1 MSFAVAN
8 ASRLK
13 PEIRLAQA
21 VSEFEASLSGEQKAT
36 FRAQRSKASLSPP
49 QIGDVRAVVAEIDR
63 TSGGK
68 VGARCFGPRLISLL
82 QAVQQFAGLG
92 DILVGGSQ
100 NLIACGVWSVVR
112 LTLLLLSGGASSLEK
127 LSLLF
132 MRVGRSA
139 PRYEL
144 LAILYPR
151 SKALRSDLSEYFIVV
166 VKLCQHVMRLANKS
180 VLATLIG
187 SVDESSLKSLEAD
200 LELWSSSIREQVGI
214 LTSQRVEEEAKENSR
229 FRSVVARMAVPLSQS
244 KVFEMQLRWLKACS
258 SYRHEKTWKFL
269 RKRGNATAFKN
280 DKEYRTWRTESR
292 SSTFIVSGKLGSGK
306 SILLANIVDDLSI
319 GNKKANIMYFFC
331 RHDDPESLT
340 TRSVTGSFARQV
352 LQFLFDNND
361 EIVKSLRSLRP
372 PLDEDGILASLEY
385 VIPREHCAY
394 FILDGLD
401 ECDEN
406 ARITIL
412 DTMRRFQDIFN
423 LHLWELGTRDP
434 GLLREIENALL
445 EGAQGMFLWVVLQI
459 DCICMEKTDGG
470 IRESIGNLPSDLYS
484 LFCRV
489 LDKSKRLAPLFQPKI
504 LKCLLAAYR
513 PLTAEELREALAV
526 KAGIT
531 IRHRDWEVNDIL
543 SKFSSQQ
550 QESVL

>member
-1 MSFAVAN
+1 M
-8 ASRLK
+8 
-13 PEIRLAQA
+13 
-21 VSEFEASLSGEQKAT
+21 
-36 FRAQRSKASLSPP
+36 
-49 QIGDVRAVVAEIDR
+49 
-63 TSGGK
+63 
-68 VGARCFGPRLISLL
+68 
-82 QAVQQFAGLG
+82 
-92 DILVGGSQ
+92 
-100 NLIACGVWSVVR
+100 
-112 LTLLLLSGGASSLEK
+112 
-127 LSLLF
+127 
-132 MRVGRSA
+132 
-139 PRYEL
+139 

-180 VLATLIG
+180 VLATLIR

-269 RKRGNATAFKN
+269 RKRGNATAFTD

-319 GNKKANIMYFFC
+319 GNEKANTMYFFC

-423 LHLWELGTRDP
+423 LHLCMSARSEVDIMTRWKLGMFDRRGVLLLSDRNPDIEHYIRAELQNRQSLGELVTRDP

-445 EGAQGMFLWVVLQI
+445 EGAQGMYVCTRINWLVLY
-459 DCICMEKTDGG
+459 
-470 IRESIGNLPSDLYS
+470 L
-484 LFCRV
+484 
-489 LDKSKRLAPLFQPKI
+489 
-504 LKCLLAAYR
+504 
-513 PLTAEELREALAV
+513 
-526 KAGIT
+526 
-531 IRHRDWEVNDIL
+531 
-543 SKFSSQQ
+543 
-550 QESVL
+550 